1 MTQTAIGDG
10 PSETIDFR
18 LSADELKRLRAGAFP
33 ESRPMW
39 MYFAVAVI
47 GVARIPMVL
56 FTHHPHSPW
65 QTAFEL
71 AIALPCVAAYGALAI
86 TVRLRGRNIPA
97 TGSLGVS
104 DSGFAGTLNGAP
116 AQVAWHDMQSLQ
128 DIGDAIV
135 LRRRRNQPMVIIPKS
150 AIADLPALWSLL
162 EDRLVSKR
170 GLIRSRPPRRL
181 IQNSAYWS

>member
-1 MTQTAIGDG
+1 MFQLA
-10 PSETIDFR
+10 P
-18 LSADELKRLRAGAFP
+18 DELKRLRGRAFP
-33 ESRPMW
+33 ESRAMW
-39 MYFAVAVI
+39 LYFAVAALQ
-47 GVARIPMVL
+47 VARIPLVL
-56 FTHHPHSPW
+56 FPRHPHSPW

-71 AIALPCVAAYGALAI
+71 FLAVACVVAFGTVAI
-86 TVRLRGRNIPA
+86 TTRLRGRGIPA
-97 TGSLGVS
+97 TGSLRAS
-104 DSGFAGTLNGAP
+104 DSGLSGTLNGEP
-116 AQVAWHDMQSLQ
+116 ADIAWHDLVSVL

-135 LRRRRNQPMVIIPKS
+135 LTRRRRNQPVTIIPKS